1 MNFRVLEQ
9 RGLENARSPFR
20 VVEDSGQEVE
30 WVNRF
35 LDQERVRSV
44 VAAANFGHD
53 HFDDLAIGIPLKTID
68 GVTQSGGLQQFL
80 TSLSPRRTGTDLADL
95 QGNRPAASGGI
106 LPHGVTLHRHSLLI
120 VRGNAGVEAYSG
132 RDLSFGFPLSST
144 RFPRAR

>member
-44 VAAANFGHD
+44 AETTLRSYAYDLLNFLRWWVEVSQTTAACASSAFAA
-53 HFDDLAIGIPLKTID
+53 LAVRCRATGPILRGIGGEEEIRTPMPLRCAGFRDQWATIRP
-68 GVTQSGGLQQFL
+68 
-80 TSLSPRRTGTDLADL
+80 SPPLGAPGETRT
-95 QGNRPAASGGI
+95 R
-106 LPHGVTLHRHSLLI
+106 
-120 VRGNAGVEAYSG
+120 
-132 RDLSFGFPLSST
+132 
-144 RFPRAR
+144 